1 MMRIKSTFL
10 MDLKINLKSK
20 DFYNKFGYQ
29 IVGAAFII
37 LALILAVSLFSYS
50 ANDPSLNRI
59 TSVAPHNWLGT
70 FGSYTADLLLQLFG
84 FASLLFVASFLSWGI
99 QIVMGQEVRFMWLRF
114 ISLLISISVGVLL
127 LSRYMNYH
135 EVSFVS
141 YGGALGTVFN
151 IYSVGFE
158 HKYFFYGLLVAFAG
172 TTYFALGIPL
182 KFWYTAMSVFAKS
195 VYKSSMFMLGVA
207 QKLLNR
213 HMPVVQPENAL
224 QYAGIAVM
232 PPVTAAPSIPITRQ
246 DILEVEKA
254 KPIDKVTTPIV
265 RRNTNYKLPTSD
277 LLNQFKKSKGS
288 FSEAELRTKAGD
300 LIKVLN
306 DFGVRGEM
314 TNCSPGPV
322 VTLFEFEPVAGTKSS
337 RIIGLADDIAR
348 SMRATSTRISVIPG
362 KNSLG
367 IELPNQT
374 RDMVYIRELVE
385 SPDYVN
391 NECKLPLILGKD
403 IAGNNVVTDLAEMPH
418 LLVAGTTGS
427 GKSVAINTMILSLLY
442 KHTPDECRLVMI
454 DPKMLELSIYQNI
467 PHLLAPVVTE
477 SSKAVSALKWVVKEM
492 ENRYRLISHLKVR
505 NIANYNE
512 KIEEAIAKNI
522 DLSQNIQTGVDPDTR
537 EPIYEK
543 LEIEKKKL
551 PYIVVIVDE
560 MADLMIVAGK
570 EIESSIQRLAQMA
583 RAAGIHLIMATQRP
597 SVDVI
602 TGVIKANFPTRISF
616 HVISKIDSRT
626 ILGDPGAEQLLG
638 KGDMLCMFGG
648 NRIKR
653 VHGPFVDDSEVEKV
667 VSFWKKQGGPVYLED
682 ITTESQ
688 DNGMGN
694 GGSNEKD
701 ELYDQA
707 VDLVTRERKVS
718 TSYLQRYFKIG
729 YNRAATLVEQ
739 LEKNGVVGAPNH
751 VGKRDILINE

>member
-1 MMRIKSTFL
+1 MN
-10 MDLKINLKSK
+10 LKINTKAK
-20 DFYNKFGYQ
+20 DFYNALAAKIFGGSL
-29 IVGAAFII
+29 IFLSSFLTI
-37 LALILAVSLFSYS
+37 ALLSYS
-50 ANDPSLNRI
+50 MLDPSLNRV
-59 TSVAPHNWLGT
+59 TTASPHNWFGV

-84 FASLLFVASFLSWGI
+84 FASSLFAATFLSWGVQTI
-99 QIVMGQEVRFMWLRF
+99 MGQKIRFLWLRF
-114 ISLLISISVGVLL
+114 ISLLLTIAIADLIL
-127 LSRYMNYH
+127 AKYMNYH

-141 YGGALGTVFN
+141 YGGALGMIFS

-158 HKYFFYGLLVAFAG
+158 HKYLFYGIVFIFIL
-172 TTYFALGIPL
+172 TTYFALAVPL
-182 KFWYTAMSVFAKS
+182 KFWYNSAIILAKS
-195 VYKSSMFMLGVA
+195 LYRSLVFMFRIA
-207 QKLLNR
+207 QKLLNK
-213 HMPVVQPENAL
+213 HMPVVQQNTPF
-224 QYAGIAVM
+224 QYAGVVEEIA
-232 PPVTAAPSIPITRQ
+232 PTATEIPINRPEV
-246 DILEVEKA
+246 LELEKV
-254 KPIDKVTTPIV
+254 KPLDKVTAPKTIKSA
-265 RRNTNYKLPTSD
+265 YYQLPTSD
-277 LLNQFKKSKGS
+277 LLNIFKKSKGS
-288 FSEAELRTKAGD
+288 FSEVELRGKASD

-306 DFGVRGEM
+306 DFGVRGEI

-348 SMRATSTRISVIPG
+348 TMRATSTRISVIPG

-374 RDMVYIRELVE
+374 REMVYIRELVE
-385 SPDYVN
+385 SKDYLN
-391 NECKLPLILGKD
+391 NTHKLPLILGKD
-403 IAGNNVVTDLAEMPH
+403 ISGNNVVADLTEMPH

-442 KHTPDECRLVMI
+442 KHTPDECKLVMI

-477 SSKAVSALKWVVKEM
+477 PSKAVSALKWVVKEM

-522 DLSQNIQTGVDPDTR
+522 NLSQEVQTGVDPDTR

-543 LEIEKKKL
+543 IAIEKKKL

-638 KGDMLCMFGG
+638 KGDMLFMFGG
-648 NRIKR
+648 NRIRR
-653 VHGPFVDDSEVEKV
+653 VHGPFVEDGEVEKV
-667 VSFWKKQGGPVYLED
+667 VSFWKKQSEPVYLED
-682 ITTESQ
+682 ITT
-688 DNGMGN
+688 DNN
-694 GGSNEKD
+694 ATSGGGINANEKD

-707 VDLVTRERKVS
+707 MDLVMRERKVS

-729 YNRAATLVEQ
+729 YNRAATIVEQ

-751 VGKRDILINE
+751 VGKRDILVNE

>member
-1 MMRIKSTFL
+1 
-10 MDLKINLKSK
+10 MDLKISIKAK
-20 DFYNKFGYQ
+20 DFYNAL
-29 IVGAAFII
+29 GAKI
-37 LALILAVSLFSYS
+37 LGGALVWLGCILAVALISYS
-50 ANDPSLNRI
+50 ANDPSLNRV
-59 TSVAPHNWLGT
+59 TSAAAHNWLGS
-70 FGSYTADLLLQLFG
+70 FGSYTADLFLQLFG
-84 FASLLFVASFLSWGI
+84 LASVLFIASFLSWGV
-99 QIVMGQEVRFMWLRF
+99 QMLMGQEVKFLWLRF
-114 ISLLISISVGVLL
+114 ISLLLSIAIGDLIL
-127 LSRYMNYH
+127 AKYMNYH

-141 YGGALGTVFN
+141 YGGALGMVFS

-158 HKYFFYGLLVAFAG
+158 HKYLFYGIVFVFAV
-172 TTYFALGIPL
+172 TTYFALGVPL
-182 KFWYTAMSVFAKS
+182 KFWYQSAIIMAKS
-195 VYKSSMFMLGVA
+195 LYKSSVFMCRLA
-207 QKLLNR
+207 QSLLNK
-213 HMPVVQPENAL
+213 HMPVAAQESL
-224 QYAGIAVM
+224 QYAGVVEE
-232 PPVTAAPSIPITRQ
+232 PVPVIPEVPINRA
-246 DILEVEKA
+246 DILEIEKV
-254 KPIDKVTTPIV
+254 KLIDKVSVPTP
-265 RRNTNYKLPTSD
+265 RKSTHYKLPTPE
-277 LLNQFKKSKGS
+277 LLNIFKKSKGS
-288 FSEAELRTKAGD
+288 FSEVELRGKAGD
-300 LIKVLN
+300 LVKVLN

-348 SMRATSTRISVIPG
+348 TMRATSTRISVIPG

-374 RDMVYIRELVE
+374 REMVYIRELIE
-385 SPDYVN
+385 SKDYIN
-391 NECKLPLILGKD
+391 NAHKLPLILGKD
-403 IAGNNVVTDLAEMPH
+403 IAGNNVVADLAEMPH

-477 SSKAVSALKWVVKEM
+477 PSKAVSALKWIVKEM

-522 DLSQNIQTGVDPDTR
+522 DLSQEVQTGFDPDTR

-543 LEIEKKKL
+543 IAIDKKKL

-638 KGDMLCMFGG
+638 KGDMLFMSGG
-648 NRIKR
+648 NRIRR
-653 VHGPFVDDSEVEKV
+653 VHGPFVEDGEVEKV
-667 VSFWKKQGGPVYLED
+667 VSFWKKQGEPSYLED
-682 ITTESQ
+682 ITT
-688 DNGMGN
+688 DNSNSG
-694 GGSNEKD
+694 GGSMNPNEKD

-707 VDLVTRERKVS
+707 LALVMKERKVS

-729 YNRAATLVEQ
+729 YNRAATIVEQ